1 MKICPKCGKNY
12 NDEID
17 YCMNC
22 GVKLAGSVSQEN
34 EIYGPE
40 EDEEIKILQSNKDI
54 LIDNDEEIY
63 AELGT
68 GYIKNIVTGGDFY
81 SVKAVLTQKR
91 LYLSGKTYIISK
103 NILME
108 LSESKIINVE
118 DITGTGFVY
127 FNNAMFISI
136 AMLLI
141 FGGFLLCG
149 YVMTLAIIMF
159 VASAVFFIN
168 YFLTRKS
175 LFKIEYSGGSIGFD
189 VKMLNR
195 KESVKFQILL
205 YKVKDQRKKELLKEC
220 MNEMKNT

>member
-12 NDEID
+12 NDETD

-34 EIYGPE
+34 EIYEPE
-40 EDEEIKILQSNKDI
+40 EDEEIKISQSNKDI

-68 GYIKNIVTGGDFY
+68 GYIKNIITNGDIS
-81 SVKAVLTQKR
+81 SVKAILTQKR

-103 NILME
+103 NTLME

-141 FGGFLLCG
+141 FGGFLLYD

-159 VASAVFFIN
+159 IASALFFIN
-168 YFLTRKS
+168 YFITRKS
-175 LFKIEYSGGSIGFD
+175 LFKIEYPGGSIGFD

-195 KESVKFQILL
+195 QESVKFQILL